1 MTNPTLLS
9 IVIPTYH
16 RNELLAKCLDC
27 LAPGVQSL
35 NSDLYEV
42 IVTDDG
48 SQYTAEA
55 MIEKQYP
62 WVKWVSGPTKGPAA
76 NRNNG
81 VKHTTGEWLVFTD
94 DDCLP
99 DSHWLEEYA
108 KATANHADSLVF
120 EGRVYADKPRKS
132 LAERSPLKETE
143 GSLWSCNLAIQKK
156 LFISLDGFDERFPY
170 AAMEDIDLRIRLD
183 RIDRKSVFIYNAS
196 VCHPWR
202 IVKWKETKQRQQSVI
217 IYVSIHPSEKK
228 RYNPA
233 RFIKLSKNQFLKDT
247 LPNFFKFK
255 GKGIKCAL
263 LEHLSFWQTAYSL
276 WLKKPS

>member
-16 RNELLAKCLDC
+16 RNELLTECLNC

-35 NSDLYEV
+35 NSDCYEV

-48 SQYTAEA
+48 TQDTAEA
-55 MIEKQYP
+55 MIEQQYP
-62 WVKWVSGPTKGPAA
+62 WVKWVSGPRKGPGA

-99 DSHWLEEYA
+99 DSHWLEEYVNA
-108 KATANHADSLVF
+108 IASNADSLVF
-120 EGRVYADKPRKS
+120 DGKVYADRPRKS
-132 LAERSPLKETE
+132 LAERSPLKETA
-143 GSLWSCNLAIQKK
+143 GSLWTCNLAIQKK
-156 LFISLDGFDERFPY
+156 LFVSIDGFDERFPY
-170 AAMEDIDLRIRLD
+170 AAMEDIDLRIRLE
-183 RIDRKSVFIYNAS
+183 RVNHKSVFIYNAS

-202 IVKWKETKQRQQSVI
+202 IVKWKETKQRQQSVFL
-217 IYVSIHPSEKK
+217 YLSIHPSEKK
-228 RYNPA
+228 RYNPTY
-233 RFIKLSKNQFLKDT
+233 FIQLSKNQFLKDT

-255 GKGIKCAL
+255 GHGIKCAL
-263 LEHLSFWQTAYSL
+263 QEHLSFWQTAYL
-276 WLKKPS
+276 LM

>member
-16 RNELLAKCLDC
+16 RNELLAECLNC

-35 NSDLYEV
+35 NSDRYEV

-48 SQYTAEA
+48 SQDTAEA

-62 WVKWVSGPTKGPAA
+62 WVKWVLGPRKGPAT

-99 DSHWLEEYA
+99 DPHWLEEYA
-108 KATANHADSLVF
+108 KAIANNTDCLVF
-120 EGRVYADKPRKS
+120 DGRVYADRPRKS
-132 LAERSPLKETE
+132 LAERSPIKETG
-143 GSLWSCNLAIQKK
+143 GSLWTCNLVIQKK
-156 LFISLDGFDERFPY
+156 LFISLSGFDERFPY
-170 AAMEDIDLRIRLD
+170 AAMEDTELQFRLD
-183 RIDRKSVFIYNAS
+183 RINQKYVFIYNAS

-202 IVKWKETKQRQQSVI
+202 IVKWKETKQRQKSVF
-217 IYVSIHPSEKK
+217 IYLSIHPSEKK
-228 RYNPA
+228 RYNPTY
-233 RFIKLSKNQFLKDT
+233 FIQLSKNQFLKDT

-255 GKGIKCAL
+255 GNGIKCAL
-263 LEHLSFWQTAYSL
+263 LKHLSFLQTAYL
-276 WLKKPS
+276 LM